1 MRRFQQA
8 SFSGRLASGWGLC
21 GIGPEN
27 GAIHPGDLLV
37 TSATPGYAMKG
48 TDSSRMLGAIIG
60 KSLGAIESGDGVID
74 ALITLQ

>member
-1 MRRFQQA
+1 
-8 SFSGRLASGWGLC
+8 
-21 GIGPEN
+21 
-27 GAIHPGDLLV
+27 
-37 TSATPGYAMKG
+37 MKG

>member
-1 MRRFQQA
+1 VPIKE
-8 SFSGRLASGWGLC
+8 ST
-21 GIGPEN
+21 EN

-37 TSATPGYAMKG
+37 TSSRLGYAMKG